1 MAGTP
6 HSNPQN
12 KKKPSRKQ
20 CAHKQYS
27 DKFKQKIVDKFKFHK
42 SHNPKLTV
50 TDFAKLVNIK
60 YTTVNPWIKKQND
73 LDKSLQNP
81 PAQIPPAATSIPTP
95 TSPNPTTTY
104 PGSYKDAFKRHSNF
118 KRNRDA
124 VDLDVEQKL
133 YDWFCDR
140 KNKRIPVLFSEVQW
154 AYQVFHDEKYPNNC
168 VIHTISGNRVHNFN
182 KRYSRFYTTW
192 PVLKAVF

>member
-60 YTTVNPWIKKQND
+60 YTIYKYITQYIK
-73 LDKSLQNP
+73 
-81 PAQIPPAATSIPTP
+81 TSTLSQ
-95 TSPNPTTTY
+95 TFLNLL
-104 PGSYKDAFKRHSNF
+104 NF
-118 KRNRDA
+118 
-124 VDLDVEQKL
+124 
-133 YDWFCDR
+133 
-140 KNKRIPVLFSEVQW
+140 
-154 AYQVFHDEKYPNNC
+154 
-168 VIHTISGNRVHNFN
+168 
-182 KRYSRFYTTW
+182 
-192 PVLKAVF
+192 